1 MESFVD
7 LEETISKSCELS
19 EISRDILAENIEPDD
34 VDEPI
39 VKAVNQLS
47 RCPVEGSGG
56 SWDGERG
63 NSDWYPDEEYTPGD
77 RNGTNPDNKTW
88 GEILDQYEVDK
99 IPFNDGEPDFSE
111 VSKATVKVED
121 FSSDRDANFDQADEK
136 LAQEWKCEP
145 EEITVWRKENKY
157 TWHECRDCETM
168 QLVPTEVHG
177 NIPHSGGVAVA
188 KMNESA
194 A

>member
-7 LEETISKSCELS
+7 LEEAISKSCELS
-19 EISRDILAENIEPDD
+19 EIATDIIAENTEPYD

-39 VKAVNQLS
+39 VKAVNQLG

-63 NSDWYPDEEYTPGD
+63 NSDWYPDEDYTPGD

-88 GEILDQYEVDK
+88 GEILDQYDIDS

-111 VSKATVKVED
+111 VSKATVKIED
-121 FSSDRDANFDQADEK
+121 FTSDRDANFDQADEK
-136 LAQEWKCEP
+136 LAEQWKCEP
-145 EEITVWRKENKY
+145 EDISAWRKENKY

-188 KMNESA
+188 KMHENA